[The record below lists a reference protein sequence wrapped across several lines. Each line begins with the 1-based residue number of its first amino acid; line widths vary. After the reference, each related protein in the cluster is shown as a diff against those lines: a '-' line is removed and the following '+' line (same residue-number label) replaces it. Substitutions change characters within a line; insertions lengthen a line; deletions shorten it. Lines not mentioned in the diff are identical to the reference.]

1 MLAWGRFQ
9 NSRKAALQALLLLIV
24 VCFFTVLPART
35 SFAFCRT
42 TTCKCKNGDK
52 KLPDAPNGLP
62 RTTCGEPDGD
72 CPKDEHGCV
81 TRGTPVA
88 WTGGCVG
95 YSPNLIG
102 TAQLTDE
109 EWKEAFN
116 QAFHAWQ
123 LVDCGGGEHPSIE
136 LYALRSTSCGESTY
150 NSSGPNVNSIYFTD
164 QGWTGPQTPENLDH
178 VLARAKIN
186 FVSSGEIMDG
196 DIAINSARKE
206 FSVSDDNVKE
216 DLVSILTHE
225 VGHFLGIA
233 HSDVPDAV
241 MYWQYGTGTIRRKLQ
256 KDDIEAICTIYPPSR
271 ERTCDPTPRGGLQD
285 QCGPKAEVEGPLG
298 CAVHGQ
304 PTTTLTTR
312 STSNIAT
319 YGLGIL
325 GFVLVRRVR
334 LMIRRRRR

>member
-1 MLAWGRFQ
+1 MSVSL
-9 NSRKAALQALLLLIV
+9 
-24 VCFFTVLPART
+24 VCLVPRSA
-35 SFAFCRT
+35 SAFCRT
-42 TTCKCKNGDK
+42 TTCKCKPGDK

-81 TRGTPVA
+81 TKGTPVA
-88 WTGGCVG
+88 WAGGCIG

-102 TAQLTDE
+102 TAQLSDQ

-136 LYALRSTSCGESTY
+136 LYALRSTTCGESTY

-186 FVSSGEIMDG
+186 FVSSGEIMDA
-196 DIAINSARKE
+196 DISINSARKE
-206 FSVSDDNVKE
+206 FSVTDDQANVKE

-241 MYWQYGTGTIRRKLQ
+241 MYWQYGTGTIRRELQ
-256 KDDIEAICTIYPPSR
+256 KDDVEAICTIYPPGR
-271 ERTCDPTPRGGLQD
+271 ERSCDPTPRGGLLD
-285 QCGPKAEVEGPLG
+285 QCGTKTSVEGTG
-298 CAVHGQ
+298 CAVASPRASHEAG
-304 PTTTLTTR
+304 PAPGGPA
-312 STSNIAT
+312 SNVAT
-319 YGLGIL
+319 YGFAIL
-325 GFVLVRRVR
+325 GFVLVRRAR
-334 LMIRRRRR
+334 TAMSKRGRRR